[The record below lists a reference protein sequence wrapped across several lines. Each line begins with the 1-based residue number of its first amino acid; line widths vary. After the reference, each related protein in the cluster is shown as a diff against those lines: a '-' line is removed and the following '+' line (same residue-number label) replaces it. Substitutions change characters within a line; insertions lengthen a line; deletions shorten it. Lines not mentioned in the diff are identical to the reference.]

1 MLCLVG
7 TCLLRAGVGSGPNII
22 NIIRQQGFDE
32 RVAQLNGLFG
42 AAVYFAEKSSKA
54 VMPETIREQRE
65 REGTRSDGEGQ
76 FDMTREREGGSS
88 EGDTEKEGGQRDKAR
103 VVRATQRKR
112 EDRVRKGERSEGDTE
127 KERGHTHT
135 GRE

>member
-112 EDRVRKGERSEGDTE
+112 EDRVRKGESSEGDTE